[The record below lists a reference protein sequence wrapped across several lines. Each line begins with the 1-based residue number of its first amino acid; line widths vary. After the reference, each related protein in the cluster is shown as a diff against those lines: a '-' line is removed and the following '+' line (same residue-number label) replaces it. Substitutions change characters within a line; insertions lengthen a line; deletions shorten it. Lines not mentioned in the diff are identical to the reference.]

1 MTANPEIDPNSI
13 VAQIISAL
21 ENQPGVRPLP
31 LRALLTDDFLAMPA
45 RLIRMADDISVLKS
59 DVAELKV
66 DMDGVKPDVAG
77 LKTDMTSVKNDLG
90 YLKGRYLERDLE
102 RLAHGRLASQL
113 DLQGMRIIRGPR
125 AGAMPEAF
133 NNAITT
139 DGLTEAQRGRILD
152 ADMILQATQRSTG
165 RRVYAAVEASFTVNE
180 SDIDRARLTA
190 DILGQ
195 VFQDD
200 LMVAAVYAI
209 EISGQHQESA
219 NSANVLIFSPPR

>member
-13 VAQIISAL
+13 VARLISEL
-21 ENQPGVRPLP
+21 GNQPGVRPLL
-31 LRALLTDDFLAMPA
+31 LRTLLTDEFLAMPA
-45 RLIRMADDISVLKS
+45 RLMRMADDISVLKS

-77 LKTDMTSVKNDLG
+77 LEPDMTSVKNDLV
-90 YLKGRYLERDLE
+90 YLKGRYLERGLE
-102 RLAHGRLASQL
+102 RLAHGRLTSQL
-113 DLQGMRIIRGPR
+113 DLQGVRIIRGPR

-165 RRVYAAVEASFTVNE
+165 QRV
-180 SDIDRARLTA
+180 
-190 DILGQ
+190 
-195 VFQDD
+195 
-200 LMVAAVYAI
+200 
-209 EISGQHQESA
+209 
-219 NSANVLIFSPPR
+219 

>member
-13 VAQIISAL
+13 VARIISEL
-21 ENQPGVRPLP
+21 ENQPAVRPPL
-31 LRALLTDDFLAMPA
+31 LRALLTDEFLAMPA
-45 RLIRMADDISVLKS
+45 RLMRMADDISVLK
-59 DVAELKV
+59 
-66 DMDGVKPDVAG
+66 
-77 LKTDMTSVKNDLG
+77 NDLG
-90 YLKGRYLERDLE
+90 YLKGRNLERDLE
-102 RLAHGRLASQL
+102 RLAHGSLTSQL
-113 DLQGMRIIRGPR
+113 DLQGMRVIKGPR

-133 NNAITT
+133 TNAITT

-165 RRVYAAVEASFTVNE
+165 RRVYVVVEASFTLNE

-195 VFQDD
+195 VLPDD
-200 LMVAAVYAI
+200 LMVAAVYSV

-219 NSANVLIFSPPR
+219 DSANVLIFSPPR